1 MWQYNYT
8 TGRGSSSD
16 ELYHY
21 GVLGMKWG
29 VRKDASKAY
38 SKATK
43 KKNKLEKKSTKYNL
57 KSAKLR
63 SRALKKEVR
72 ATNERQYQKARKLEF
87 KANKFALKSARLQK
101 KGLKWV
107 RAMDKT
113 FAEYDIKR
121 LSNSEMVAS
130 GRKYVYELTKRDA
143 A

>member
-1 MWQYNYT
+1 MWQYNY
-8 TGRGSSSD
+8 GAN

-38 SKATK
+38 SKAVEK
-43 KKNKLEKKSTKYNL
+43 KKKLDRKSTEYNL
-57 KSAKLR
+57 KSAKFR
-63 SRALKKEVR
+63 SKALKKESR
-72 ATNERQYQKARKLEF
+72 ATNERQYQKARKMEF

-101 KGLKWV
+101 KGLNWV
-107 RAMDKT
+107 KAMDKT
-113 FAEYDIKR
+113 FSGYDIKR
-121 LSNSEMVAS
+121 LSNSEMIES